1 MEMINCIGEACPL
14 PVIKTKKALREN
26 NRVTVLV
33 DNEIATQNLAKMS
46 KQLGFTCQ
54 TTQLDEKK
62 YNVVISKDGTIEEE
76 ACDVMTSPV
85 SETGEYIVA
94 VSSNQMGGGEEEL
107 GKILIKGFLYALTE
121 QDVLP
126 KKILFYNSGVYLA
139 TKNSDSLE
147 DLRQLADKG
156 VEIESCGLC
165 ADYYQ
170 VKDKLAVGSVTNMY
184 SILETMRQ
192 YHTVK
197 PS

>member
-26 NRVTVLV
+26 NQVTVLV

-76 ACDVMTSPV
+76 TCEIMTSPV

-139 TKNSDSLE
+139 TKDSDSLE
-147 DLRQLADKG
+147 DLRQLAEKG